1 MRRSNG
7 DFHVIAHLSLGGSE
21 VGPKGRAVGGQVG
34 LGIAG
39 YDVGNVVAQPRWEGP
54 SHGPPGCR
62 CVRCLLWI
70 LNSRVIALR
79 ETPLSWPAAHSLT
92 ESSASGGYFVLLLL
106 GLAGP
111 QVPVHVASLQY
122 REKLAKPPPAG
133 GPLPA
138 GDGSVGVARDGF
150 RYGAVSSESRPLSVL
165 DLGCI
170 RVIPTPKKP
179 IGNP

>member
-1 MRRSNG
+1 MTWGTSSLNPGGKALATVRQAVAAYGVSVDTQFASDRSEG
-7 DFHVIAHLSLGGSE
+7 DSPE
-21 VGPKGRAVGGQVG
+21 
-34 LGIAG
+34 
-39 YDVGNVVAQPRWEGP
+39 
-54 SHGPPGCR
+54 
-62 CVRCLLWI
+62 
-70 LNSRVIALR
+70 
-79 ETPLSWPAAHSLT
+79 HSLT
-92 ESSASGGYFVLLLL
+92 ESSASSGYFVLLLL

-111 QVPVHVASLQY
+111 QVPLHIASLQY

-170 RVIPTPKKP
+170 RVIPTPQETALVTP
-179 IGNP
+179 TT